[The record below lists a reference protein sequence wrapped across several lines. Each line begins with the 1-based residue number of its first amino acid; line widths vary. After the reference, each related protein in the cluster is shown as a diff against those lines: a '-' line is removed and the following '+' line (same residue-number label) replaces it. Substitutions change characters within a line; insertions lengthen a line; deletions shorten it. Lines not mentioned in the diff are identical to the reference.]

1 MNAEKT
7 DVVNQKKGFNAIINR
22 IKADPKIPL
31 IIAGSAAI
39 AIFVAAFLWLQSP
52 DYKVLYSNL
61 SDKDGG
67 EIVTQLTQMNVPY
80 RLSQNGSAIMVPDT
94 QVHDLR
100 LKLAQAGLPKG
111 GAAGFELLD
120 KEKFGI
126 SQFSEQINYQRALE
140 GELART
146 IETLGPV
153 QNARVHL
160 ALPKPSLFVREQKSP
175 SASVT
180 VGLLQGRAL
189 DEGQINAIVHIVASS
204 IAGMPDSSV
213 TIVDQSGKLLTQPDA
228 LGRDLNSIQL
238 KYVQELENRYQQR
251 IETLLAPIVGRG
263 NVHAQVTAQ
272 IDFSHTEETAEEYKP
287 NQPPNQAAVR
297 SKQLSQSEQN
307 GGMLAGG
314 VPGALS
320 NQPVASPQAP
330 IDTAKAKEGD
340 KNEAEPAKGNSTASA
355 TRNPNSNSRLDETTN
370 FEVDRRIRHIKR
382 PVGNVER
389 LSVAVI
395 VNYKTVED
403 KKKPEEGESS
413 DDAIVATKQVP
424 LTDEQIK
431 QIEGLVREAMGYSQ
445 ERGDSLS
452 VVNSQFNDI
461 EEQVVITPVWQNPEI
476 LSKALDIG
484 RWLLLVIIAWIL
496 WRKLVKPQIDKRR
509 EAEIA
514 TQNTVLKSK
523 LKVSDDVDEAEL
535 DEEAR
540 RKQARQRVS
549 AELQSQRIREM
560 AEKDP
565 RVVAMVIRQW
575 MSKEQ

>member
-80 RLSQNGSAIMVPDT
+80 RLSQNGAAIMVPDN
-94 QVHDLR
+94 QVHELR

-204 IAGMPDSSV
+204 VAGMPDSSV

-238 KYVQELENRYQQR
+238 KYVQELESRYQQR
-251 IETLLAPIVGRG
+251 IETLLGPIVGRG

-272 IDFSHTEETAEEYKP
+272 VDFSHTEETAEEYKP

-320 NQPVASPQAP
+320 NQPVAPPQAP
-330 IDTAKAKEGD
+330 IETPKAQEGEKTD
-340 KNEAEPAKGNSTASA
+340 EANTTGTNRTL

-370 FEVDRRIRHIKR
+370 YEVDRRIRHIKR

-395 VNYKTVED
+395 VNYKTIED
-403 KKKPEEGESS
+403 TKEAAEGEEP
-413 DDAIVATKQVP
+413 VVETKQIP
-424 LTDEQIK
+424 LTDEQIQ

-445 ERGDSLS
+445 ERGNSLS

-461 EEQVVITPVWQNPEI
+461 EEKVITVPVWENPEI
-476 LSKALDIG
+476 LAKALDLG

-496 WRKLVKPQIDKRR
+496 WRKLVKPQLEKRR

-514 TQNTVLKSK
+514 AQKAVLKTK
-523 LKVSDDVDEAEL
+523 LQVKDDVDETEL
-535 DEEAR
+535 DDEAR
-540 RKQARQRVS
+540 RKQARKRVS